1 MPTDRRP
8 RRGSLAFVPR
18 VRAKRQYPVINNWP
32 EVEEVRPLAFPS
44 YKVGMTHIIAVDNRN
59 SLTKG
64 EEVAWPVTILETPPV
79 FVWGLRFYE
88 NGYRNAERVIKDVFA
103 EELPKYIE
111 RKIQKPKKELTKLN
125 GNVPENFDDLRLIIV
140 TQPYL
145 TNLPKKKPEIMEI
158 PLGGKNPEEKLKY
171 AEQILGKE
179 LKINDVFKEG
189 QLVDTIGVTKGKGF
203 QGVVKRY
210 GVKRLPHKTEKKR
223 RTIGNHGPETPWR
236 ILPLVIP
243 MPGQMGYHRRTELNK
258 WLLKIGEKGDEIN
271 RKGGWIKYG
280 VVKNQWVML
289 KGSVQGPSKRLI
301 MLREAIRPD
310 PKIPKEAPEIKYIH
324 LESQQGR

>member
-1 MPTDRRP
+1 MPRDRRP

-32 EVEEVRPLAFPS
+32 DIKEVRALAFPA
-44 YKVGMTHIIAVDNRN
+44 YKVGMTHVIVIDNRKGI
-59 SLTKG
+59 TKG

-79 FVWGLRFYE
+79 FVWGVRFYGK
-88 NGYRNAERVIKDVFA
+88 GYLGRERVIKDVFSS
-103 EELPKYIE
+103 ELPKFIE
-111 RKIQKPKKELTKLN
+111 RKIQKPKKELNKN
-125 GNVPENFDDLRLIIV
+125 IPENFDDVRLIVV

-145 TNLPKKKPEIMEI
+145 TNLPKKKPEIMELPI
-158 PLGGKNPEEKLKY
+158 GGENTEEKLKY
-171 AEQILGKE
+171 AESLLGKE
-179 LKINDVFKEG
+179 LKIDEVFKEG

-223 RTIGNHGPETPWR
+223 RAIGNHGPETPWR

-258 WLLKIGEKGDEIN
+258 WLLKIGNKGEEIN
-271 RKGGWIKYG
+271 RKGGWIRYG
-280 VVKNQWVML
+280 IVKNQWVML

-301 MLREAIRPD
+301 MLREAIRPN
-310 PKIPKEAPEIKYIH
+310 PSIPSEPPQIKYIH
-324 LESQQGR
+324 LGSQQGK

>member
-18 VRAKRQYPVINNWP
+18 KRAKRIYPRIHNWP
-32 EVEEVRPLAFPS
+32 EVKEVVPLAFPG
-44 YKVGMTHIIAVDNRN
+44 YKVGMTHVMAIDNRPGI
-59 SLTKG
+59 TKG
-64 EEVAWPVTILETPPV
+64 EEIMIPVTILETPPV
-79 FVWGLRFYE
+79 FVWGLRFYKE
-88 NGYRNAERVIKDVFA
+88 GYRGAEQVIKDVFS
-103 EELPKYIE
+103 ENLPKYLDY
-111 RKIQKPKKELTKLN
+111 KIPLPKKELNK
-125 GNVPENFDDLRLIIV
+125 NVPENFDDVRFIIV

-145 TNLPKKKPEIMEI
+145 TNLPKKKPEILEI
-158 PLGGKNPEEKLKY
+158 PIGGENPEEKLKF
-171 AEQILGKE
+171 AEQFLGKE
-179 LKINDVFKEG
+179 MTVKDVFKEG
-189 QLVDTIGVTKGKGF
+189 ELVDTIGVTKGKGF
-203 QGVVKRY
+203 QGVIKRY

-258 WLLKIGEKGDEIN
+258 WLLKIGENGEEIN

-289 KGSVQGPSKRLI
+289 KGSVQGPSKRMI
-301 MLREAIRPD
+301 VMRKAIRPD
-310 PKIPKEAPEIKYIH
+310 PRVPNVPPEIKEIN
-324 LESQQGR
+324 LESQQGK